1 MAEPARRRGRRPR
14 GGGVGRGARG
24 VRGGRGRRPRAQR
37 SPARRTPDTVL
48 VDLVSDSDEDF
59 VEVTTARGA
68 AEPAEVS
75 TPIVVPSP
83 ESPVPATPRA
93 DSDSDSEGADAR
105 PAGAQRTL
113 VRRRRRLLLDPGEA
127 PVVPVY
133 SGKVKSSLH
142 LIPDH
147 VSLLKLCP
155 EGAEE
160 EADVADASSPH
171 PEDPPRPDSPWKKK
185 LRSKDEKEEKKKKV
199 FEARDTS
206 PLPPPPPRTKSRK
219 HTRALQKLR
228 EVNKRL
234 QDLRSSLSPKQ
245 HQGQGRQSQD
255 DEVVIVEGPMLPEN
269 PRLFPLKIR
278 CRADLIRLPIRMSE
292 PLQSVVDHMATR
304 LRVSPSR
311 ILLLFGETE
320 LSPTATPRTLKLGV
334 ADIIDCVVLAS
345 SSEATET
352 SQQLRLRVQGK
363 EKHQMLEISL
373 SQDSPLKTL
382 MSHYEEAMGLSGHKL
397 SFFFDGTKLS
407 GKELPADLG
416 MESGDL
422 IEVWG

>member
-24 VRGGRGRRPRAQR
+24 ARGGRGRRPRAQR

-59 VEVTTARGA
+59 VEVATARGA

-75 TPIVVPSP
+75 SPIVVPSP
-83 ESPVPATPRA
+83 EPPVPAAPRA

-133 SGKVKSSLH
+133 SGKVQSSLH

-171 PEDPPRPDSPWKKK
+171 SEDPPRPDSPWKKK
-185 LRSKDEKEEKKKKV
+185 LRSKDEKEEKKKK

-206 PLPPPPPRTKSRK
+206 PLPPPPPGTKSRK

>member
-24 VRGGRGRRPRAQR
+24 ARGGRGRRPRAQR

-59 VEVTTARGA
+59 VEVATARGA
-68 AEPAEVS
+68 AEPAEAS
-75 TPIVVPSP
+75 SPIVVPSP
-83 ESPVPATPRA
+83 EPPVPAAPRA

-133 SGKVKSSLH
+133 SGKVQSSLH

-171 PEDPPRPDSPWKKK
+171 SEDPPRPDSPWKKK
-185 LRSKDEKEEKKKKV
+185 LRSKDEKEEKKKK

-206 PLPPPPPRTKSRK
+206 PLPPPPPGTKSRK

>member
-1 MAEPARRRGRRPR
+1 MRKKRR
-14 GGGVGRGARG
+14 
-24 VRGGRGRRPRAQR
+24 
-37 SPARRTPDTVL
+37 
-48 VDLVSDSDEDF
+48 
-59 VEVTTARGA
+59 
-68 AEPAEVS
+68 
-75 TPIVVPSP
+75 
-83 ESPVPATPRA
+83 
-93 DSDSDSEGADAR
+93 
-105 PAGAQRTL
+105 
-113 VRRRRRLLLDPGEA
+113 
-127 PVVPVY
+127 
-133 SGKVKSSLH
+133 
-142 LIPDH
+142 
-147 VSLLKLCP
+147 
-155 EGAEE
+155 
-160 EADVADASSPH
+160 
-171 PEDPPRPDSPWKKK
+171 
-185 LRSKDEKEEKKKKV
+185 
-199 FEARDTS
+199 
-206 PLPPPPPRTKSRK
+206 
-219 HTRALQKLR
+219 
-228 EVNKRL
+228 KR
-234 QDLRSSLSPKQ
+234 
-245 HQGQGRQSQD
+245 
-255 DEVVIVEGPMLPEN
+255 
-269 PRLFPLKIR
+269 
-278 CRADLIRLPIRMSE
+278 
-292 PLQSVVDHMATR
+292 SVVDHMATR